1 MLISVKISY
10 CDRIYLLTALIIII
24 VIIIIIII
32 IIIINNV
39 YSRRSMLI
47 KVNYTETKTCMIKT
61 NK

>member
-24 VIIIIIII
+24 VIIIII